1 MIRMQRID
9 LKVILEQT
17 VSTLYGD
24 LVTRPTGR
32 AVRSGIEQALARLD
46 GEQLAVIDFG
56 TVRCL
61 DFSCADEVIG
71 KLLLQYGSAR
81 YFLLHGVSDAHR
93 EAIEP
98 VLERHRLAV
107 VARDRAGRV
116 QLLGPVADT
125 ARRVFDVLR
134 AEGAAGPDEIAQRL
148 RVPLDTARRAL
159 QELLARRLVR
169 LAADRYVALS
179 PS

>member
-1 MIRMQRID
+1 MQRID
-9 LKVILEQT
+9 LRLILQRT

-32 AVRSGIEQALARLD
+32 AVRGGIEEALSRLD
-46 GEQLAVIDFG
+46 GEQVAVIDFT
-56 TVRCL
+56 TVRLL
-61 DFSCADEVIG
+61 DISCADEVVG

-81 YFLLHGVSDAHR
+81 YFLLHGVSEAHR

-107 VARDRAGRV
+107 VAQDRDGAV
-116 QLLGPVADT
+116 QLLGPVEATVRRAFDLVRNGGVSGADEVAARLSVPVET
-125 ARRVFDVLR
+125 ARRVLN
-134 AEGAAGPDEIAQRL
+134 
-148 RVPLDTARRAL
+148 
-159 QELLARRLVR
+159 ELLARRLV
-169 LAADRYVALS
+169 LQSHNGYVAPS